1 MKKIILLLFTLPL
14 FIYFITCDR
23 ADMRTIAKYGPEPDR
38 IYFFSDGIVDDGAF
52 SVNGDPMS
60 RCREVYETT
69 YSFLE
74 VPRIEPFLSIYEQ
87 DARDIVPEVYW
98 HAPVVTVDSST
109 FAFAEVST
117 SWAGLWDS
125 LIDST
130 MYPVTN
136 TAGYYWT
143 GTTPSGT
150 LSDDNCQNWSDNT
163 TGFYAADGNLSL
175 TNSGW
180 IDDTGTSQTCD
191 VNLYLVC
198 VGY

>member
-1 MKKIILLLFTLPL
+1 MKKIILLLLTLPF
-14 FIYFITCDR
+14 FIYFLTCDR
-23 ADMRTIAKYGPEPDR
+23 ADIQTIAKYGPEPER
-38 IYFFSDGIVDDGAF
+38 IYFFSDGIGDDGSF

-74 VPRIEPFLSIYEQ
+74 VPRIEPFLSTYEK

-109 FAFAEVST
+109 FAFTEVSP
-117 SWAGLWDS
+117 SWAGLWDG

-136 TAGYYWT
+136 VAGYYWT

-150 LSDDNCQNWSDNT
+150 LSVDNCQNWSDNT

-175 TNSGW
+175 NNSGW

-191 VNLYLVC
+191 GNLYLVC